1 MIDRTYDLNAW
12 LESYKDAFASFSKA
26 QQEGFRA
33 VERFA
38 RFHYAVAGDCL
49 EAGLAQT
56 KAALSTKAAVGTQAI
71 AELFAKQA
79 ELGTQLSEKLRA
91 RAQEFSSLAAE
102 VQESVGSF
110 AAEAT
115 NRASATNTSKK
126 AA

>member
-1 MIDRTYDLNAW
+1 MTDRTYDLNAW
-12 LESYKDAFASFSKA
+12 LETYKDAFSSFSKA
-26 QQEGFRA
+26 QQEGYRA
-33 VERFA
+33 LERFA

-56 KAALSTKAAVGTQAI
+56 KAALSTRAAVGTQAI
-71 AELFAKQA
+71 ADLFARQA

-91 RAQEFSSLAAE
+91 RAVEFSNLAAE

-110 AAEAT
+110 VGDAA
-115 NRASATNTSKK
+115 NRTAGAKK

>member
-1 MIDRTYDLNAW
+1 MTDRTYDLNAW
-12 LESYKDAFASFSKA
+12 LETYKDAFASFSKA
-26 QQEGFRA
+26 QQEGFRTL
-33 VERFA
+33 ERFA

-56 KAALSTKAAVGTQAI
+56 RAVLSARAAVGTQVITDLI
-71 AELFAKQA
+71 ARQA

-102 VQESVGSF
+102 AQESVVSF
-110 AAEAT
+110 AGDAA
-115 NRASATNTSKK
+115 NRAAGARK

>member
-1 MIDRTYDLNAW
+1 MTDPTYDLNAW
-12 LESYKDAFASFSKA
+12 METYKDVFASFSKA

-33 VERFA
+33 LERFA
-38 RFHYAVAGDCL
+38 RFNYAVAGDCL
-49 EAGLAQT
+49 EAGLAHG
-56 KAALSTKAAVGTQAI
+56 KAAISAKAAVGTQAI
-71 AELFAKQA
+71 ADLFARQA

-110 AAEAT
+110 ASEAT
-115 NRASATNTSKK
+115 SRATGAKK